1 MYKAKIIATNE
12 ELLDMGIDPELFP
25 DRECICTDAPG
36 IITIF
41 PEGKHG
47 ITFAIPD
54 SFLKIIGEYNF
65 NNDLET
71 LQKIKDA
78 LYAVR
83 NDDGVLMIPPI
94 MVLDEICD
102 ILEGR

>member
-25 DRECICTDAPG
+25 DRECICTDPPG
-36 IITIF
+36 MITIF

-54 SFLKIIGEYNF
+54 SFLKLFCEYDVNK
-65 NNDLET
+65 DLET
-71 LQKIKDA
+71 LKRIKDA
-78 LYAVR
+78 LFAAK
-83 NDDGVLMIPPI
+83 NEDGVLMIPTK
-94 MVLDEICD
+94 MVLDKVYD